1 MNRHGLSVL
10 RDQLSRALVRMQ
22 QSQNHAQHGRL
33 SLSAR
38 SNQRHNFSRRGN
50 KVGIGQDAMLLDISK
65 IHMLQLHGKSV
76 LCGLPHSFRLFRH
89 MYFARQLHQLPNAP
103 RRHGAV

>member
-1 MNRHGLSVL
+1 MNRHGLSIL
-10 RDQLSRALVRMQ
+10 RNQLGSALVGMK

-38 SNQRHNFSRRGN
+38 SDQRHNFSRSGN
-50 KVGIGQDAMLLDISK
+50 KVGIGQNAMLLDIGK

-76 LCGLPHSFRLFRH
+76 PSGLPHAFRLLWH
-89 MYFARQLHQLPNAP
+89 MYFARQLNQLPNAP
-103 RRHGAV
+103 RRHGTV